1 MTRGPRRAYASARRL
16 VSVPSSRMAP
26 QPVAAAIPIG
36 AAQVRALVS
45 AARRVRGNALAP
57 YSKFEVGAAV
67 LDERGRVHVG
77 CNVENASY
85 GLTVCAERNA
95 VAAAVAAGARKVLA
109 VAVVTTAQPA
119 TPPCGACRQVLAQ
132 LAADDALVLLAS
144 ARGQTPPERWKLG
157 DLLPRAFR
165 L

>member
-1 MTRGPRRAYASARRL
+1 VTRGPRRAYASVRRIVTVPPART
-16 VSVPSSRMAP
+16 A
-26 QPVAAAIPIG
+26 QPPAEISLEASQA
-36 AAQVRALVS
+36 RALLS
-45 AARRVRGNALAP
+45 AARRVRANALCP
-57 YSKFEVGAAV
+57 YSKFAVGAAV

-95 VAAAVAAGARKVLA
+95 VAAAVAAGARRVVA
-109 VAVVTTAQPA
+109 VAVVAQPMA
-119 TPPCGACRQVLAQ
+119 TPCGACRQVLAQ
-132 LAADDALVLLAS
+132 VAGDDAPVLLSA
-144 ARGQTPPERWKLG
+144 ARGQATPERVRLG